1 MTKLARSPHCNSSQ
15 LKNYLE
21 RRAAEGRTP
30 DNDPHV
36 AAMAQYYTRI
46 SVDKMETEK
55 QDAWSK
61 DNLEYDLR
69 STAWI
74 LEKVRT
80 WDTYA
85 QNLYAALCN
94 NVFQRLDTWPIL
106 TDQHWRCSWRYAGG
120 IIADMRE
127 SGDYIDWYCSG
138 IREIGETQE
147 PDAHGRVSEPE
158 SVVTDEVRADLKDLG
173 WAVIDSSSKDN
184 Q

>member
-85 QNLYAALCN
+85 PVSY
-94 NVFQRLDTWPIL
+94 THL
-106 TDQHWRCSWRYAGG
+106 TLPTN
-120 IIADMRE
+120 RE
-127 SGDYIDWYCSG
+127 
-138 IREIGETQE
+138 
-147 PDAHGRVSEPE
+147 V
-158 SVVTDEVRADLKDLG
+158 
-173 WAVIDSSSKDN
+173 
-184 Q
+184 